1 MLNSKLY
8 LMSDPNQPKR
18 FSIPGFFQVTR
29 IQNLSVIILTQYLA
43 AIFLVNNY
51 GSTNRLLEIDLFILV
66 ISTVLIAAAGYLIN
80 DYYDVKIDLIN
91 KPDKVVVGTVLK
103 RRSVMMAHTVFNF
116 MGVTLGLI
124 IDYRIGI
131 RNFAAAFILWL
142 YSNQLKRTLFLG
154 NLVVAALAGLTVM
167 VVGIFHNQVN
177 MAIILYSAF
186 AFTSNLVR
194 EIVKDIEDLQG
205 DVKFGSKTLPI
216 VLGIRKTKGV
226 ILFINISFFI
236 FILNLLSGSA
246 FPGPDLVLYFI
257 LVPLILLSG
266 MLIRADKKKDFSILS
281 SSIKWFML
289 IGIATMILIDYPG

>member
-1 MLNSKLY
+1 
-8 LMSDPNQPKR
+8 MSEPDQPKT

-43 AIFLVNNY
+43 AIFLINNY
-51 GSTNRLLEIDLFILV
+51 ESANRLQEIDLFILV

-91 KPDKVVVGTVLK
+91 KPKKVVVGTVLK
-103 RRSVMMAHTVFNF
+103 RRSVMMAHTVFNLL
-116 MGVTLGLI
+116 GISLGLI

-131 RNFAAAFILWL
+131 INFAAAFILWL

-154 NLVVAALAGLTVM
+154 NLVVAALAGLTIM
-167 VVGIFHNQVN
+167 VIGIFYHQLN
-177 MAIILYSAF
+177 MAIVLYSLF

-216 VLGIRKTKGV
+216 VLGVRRTKGV
-226 ILFINISFFI
+226 LLFINASFFI
-236 FILNLLSGSA
+236 FILYLFSGSR

-266 MLIRADKKKDFSILS
+266 MLIRADKKRDFNILS

-289 IGIATMILIDYPG
+289 IGIATMMLIRYPA